1 MAQFGLLARLGL
13 YLHPGFLEGSLCGQW
28 TAELASEPGD
38 RAEVYAPKGLE
49 VAPAV
54 RNAAEHQASQSL
66 RSAIDA
72 RLASVRPAVADH
84 FKLALSAPEPA
95 SYLTYGPGQFYR
107 PHADRGRAGE
117 GDAQGRVV
125 SVVIFLNDAHGPAEL
140 SFDGGQLIFYDL
152 IAEPRWKGVGLP
164 LEPEAGLLVAFRSE
178 TVHEVAPVT
187 RGTRA
192 VIVTW
197 FHAAD

>member
-28 TAELASEPGD
+28 TSELASDPGE
-38 RAEVYAPKGLE
+38 RAEVYAPRGFE

-54 RNAAEHQASQSL
+54 RNAAEHQPSHSL
-66 RSAIDA
+66 KSAVDA
-72 RLASVRPAVADH
+72 RLESVRPAVARH
-84 FKLALSAPEPA
+84 FNMALSAPEPA
-95 SYLTYGPGQFYR
+95 SCLTYGPGQFYR
-107 PHADRGRAGE
+107 AHADRGREGE
-117 GDAQGRVV
+117 GEAQGRVV
-125 SVVIFLNDAHGPAEL
+125 SVVVFLNDARGPAEL

-164 LEPEAGLLVAFRSE
+164 LEPDAGLLVAFRSE
-178 TVHEVAPVT
+178 IVHEVAPVT

-197 FHAAD
+197 FHLA